1 MNVKNAALTLA
12 ALLLGAG
19 VGYVVA
25 DKKDSDVPQKQQEE
39 TRSAKAIADNGEQA
53 SLKALRA
60 RISELEQQLAK
71 KSEAE
76 KVAAPEPSPS
86 RFIESHVERMKKM
99 AVDDPERYAQITNR
113 IANWRR
119 SRSEQA
125 RSRIDFLSSIDTSR
139 MSAQAKKVHED
150 LQELVARR
158 EELEEDLHKHGL
170 DDTKRHELFQELR
183 DVGMKMHELNRKE
196 RDNLLAETA
205 RTLGFEGSDADEIVT
220 TVKEVFKATESGWGG
235 PGFGPGGRGGR
246 PRIR

>member
-1 MNVKNAALTLA
+1 MTVKNALLALS

-19 VGYVVA
+19 IGYVVA
-25 DKKDSDVPQKQQEE
+25 DKKGSDATQEHPKE
-39 TRSAKAIADNGEQA
+39 TRCATAIADNGEQA
-53 SLKALRA
+53 SIKALRA
-60 RISELEQQLAK
+60 RIAELERQSAK
-71 KSEAE
+71 KPEAE
-76 KVAAPEPSPS
+76 KAAAPEASPS

-125 RSRIDFLSSIDTSR
+125 RSRIDFLSSIDTSG
-139 MSAQAKKVHED
+139 MSAEAKKVHED

-158 EELEEDLHKHGL
+158 EALEDDLHKHGL

-205 RTLGFEGSDADEIVT
+205 RTLGFEGSDAEEIVT

-235 PGFGPGGRGGR
+235 HGFGPGGRGR
-246 PRIR
+246 PRMR

>member
-1 MNVKNAALTLA
+1 MNVKNALLALS

-19 VGYVVA
+19 IGYVVA
-25 DKKDSDVPQKQQEE
+25 DKKGSDATQEHPKE
-39 TRSAKAIADNGEQA
+39 TRCATAIADNGEQA
-53 SLKALRA
+53 SIKALRA
-60 RISELEQQLAK
+60 RIAELERQLAK
-71 KSEAE
+71 KPEAE
-76 KVAAPEPSPS
+76 KAAAPEASPS

-125 RSRIDFLSSIDTSR
+125 RSRIDFLSSIDTSG
-139 MSAQAKKVHED
+139 MSAEAKKVHED

-158 EELEEDLHKHGL
+158 EALEDDLHKHGL

-205 RTLGFEGSDADEIVT
+205 RTLGFEGSDAEEIVT

-235 PGFGPGGRGGR
+235 HGFGPGGRGR
-246 PRIR
+246 PRMR

>member
-1 MNVKNAALTLA
+1 MNVKNALLALS

-19 VGYVVA
+19 IGYVVA
-25 DKKDSDVPQKQQEE
+25 DKKGSDATQEHPKE
-39 TRSAKAIADNGEQA
+39 TRCATAIADNGEQA
-53 SLKALRA
+53 SIKALRA
-60 RISELEQQLAK
+60 RIAELERQLAK
-71 KSEAE
+71 KPEAE
-76 KVAAPEPSPS
+76 KVAAPEASPS

-139 MSAQAKKVHED
+139 MSAEAKKIHED

-158 EELEEDLHKHGL
+158 EALEDDLHKHGL

-205 RTLGFEGSDADEIVT
+205 RTLGFEGSDAEEIVT

-235 PGFGPGGRGGR
+235 HGFGPGGRGR
-246 PRIR
+246 PRMR

>member
-1 MNVKNAALTLA
+1 MNVKNALLALS

-19 VGYVVA
+19 IGYVVA
-25 DKKDSDVPQKQQEE
+25 DKKGSDATQEHPKE
-39 TRSAKAIADNGEQA
+39 TRCATAIADNGEQA
-53 SLKALRA
+53 SIKALRA
-60 RISELEQQLAK
+60 RIAELERQLAK
-71 KSEAE
+71 KPEAE
-76 KVAAPEPSPS
+76 KAAAPEASPS

-125 RSRIDFLSSIDTSR
+125 RSRIDFLSSIDTSG
-139 MSAQAKKVHED
+139 MSAEAKKVHED

-158 EELEEDLHKHGL
+158 EALEDDLHKHGL

-205 RTLGFEGSDADEIVT
+205 RTLGFEGSDAEEIVT

-235 PGFGPGGRGGR
+235 FGFGPGGRGR
-246 PRIR
+246 PRMR